1 MSLRD
6 LFDSRQLQKSYDALS
21 ERHTTLAD
29 QHDALHRDLALLL
42 RRNQQ
47 QEALLKTDHTMYQK
61 LEDALGKVQTLLQR
75 HLDAGENHVPARA
88 LWHVLHEA
96 GITTAHKPE
105 LNHKEAVALKNAP
118 KLEQEHHQQDQSQKQ
133 EQKQERKLVQGRGM
147 RI

>member
-1 MSLRD
+1 MGLRNELD
-6 LFDSRQLQKSYDALS
+6 YRGLKRDYD
-21 ERHTTLAD
+21 TLLNEHLASTAD
-29 QHDALHRDLALLL
+29 HRREVEQLL

-61 LEDALGKVQTLLQR
+61 LEDALGKVQTLLLR

-133 EQKQERKLVQGRGM
+133 EQKQERQLVQGRGM